1 VGELGGGEEYIA
13 QVQEDRLS
21 RMLAND
27 LVDCESK
34 WIFYDE
40 EEAEILIEVS
50 EGIYR

>member
-1 VGELGGGEEYIA
+1 MP
-13 QVQEDRLS
+13 RLFQKLWTIRPS
-21 RMLAND
+21 LPWKLMLAND
-27 LVDCESK
+27 LVVNCESK